1 MLERQNL
8 GLSVNVK
15 AKQVEEGPDPNYYYM
30 SAVVEIPFI
39 TIFFMKFGL
48 P

>member
-15 AKQVEEGPDPNYYYM
+15 AKQVEEGPDPNYYYYM

-39 TIFFMKFGL
+39 TIFS
-48 P
+48 